1 MILHDTTFEELATAP
16 VKQIDVTVARRIRD
30 FVEGGDESF
39 YDDIS
44 LIWNSSDV
52 LMEVKIDAVG
62 EMLGSATKKATVR
75 LMGIVDTAVVGNLM
89 QVRLG
94 IMNNDPSVAGFN
106 EISLGHFLVDSID
119 YDYEKGS
126 TTVVM
131 YDHMWKAGNTLYTEA
146 VGLDFITFPITV
158 EAFAET
164 MARILG
170 VDLDPNFSALPN
182 SQYLIAADLYSTIS
196 TATLKNVINDIA
208 GATGT
213 TARMTDR
220 TLVFSHFE
228 PTAENLTSNELKTLK
243 ISETYGPITSVVLG
257 RVPQNDNIAINATA
271 PADNVITLVDTA
283 TDTLTLPGH
292 SMPDGNLIRFQTTGA
307 FPSPIAANVNYYVHT
322 NGATDTFRIATTYN
336 DAIAGTNLI
345 DITTAG
351 TGDLMIP
358 TLTTREIQ
366 INNNEILDDER
377 ELLLPPLYNVL
388 SGIDWTDVKADTV
401 GLGWH
406 EVGDVISF
414 TQGLNTVRAFLAEVH
429 LTLDGS
435 IKENLVSNV
444 PDIAAINYAAAGGI
458 TKTIYNTEIKVDKQ
472 AQEIISVVERQDTIE
487 GTINEQF
494 SEISQDVDD
503 VMITIQRAGGGNLLY
518 NSVGFAKESFRDVDD
533 MAYDKLLYWTYPD
546 PYDIDLNGR
555 ATSYS
560 SSESQASG
568 GISGQV
574 VEMSG
579 VDMFISQRVTVG
591 AGVPMTFA
599 LRAKNALGTG
609 SATVTLQN
617 DTDRW
622 KMVIDD
628 LTTYNW
634 EEFKQLTPV
643 DALGDPIGDPVET
656 FTSSMPWLDV
666 KIQVDNA
673 QRMQLSDIR
682 LMYGS
687 TAQGWV
693 QANGEILSANVQFT
707 TEGVRVFDSVHDTET
722 RMTYNEFSTRRKS
735 DNEILFEA
743 DDLGITTGN
752 LDIKGRTSYIRDG
765 DTIIKQITVGSANPK
780 SGLAFIK
787 VAE

>member
-1 MILHDTTFEELATAP
+1 MILHNTRFEELAMAP
-16 VKQIDVTVARRIRD
+16 VKQTDVTVARRIRE

-39 YDDIS
+39 YDDITAV
-44 LIWNSSDV
+44 WNSSDV

-62 EMLGSATKKATVR
+62 EMLGSATKKATVK
-75 LMGIVDTAVVGNLM
+75 LLGLISTVNVGDMM
-89 QVRLG
+89 QVRL
-94 IMNNDPSVAGFN
+94 SVRDTLTSTWN
-106 EISLGHFLVDSID
+106 TISQGHYLVDSID
-119 YDYEKGS
+119 FKYDDGYTTVTLYDY
-126 TTVVM
+126 
-131 YDHMWKAGNTLYTEA
+131 MWRAGNTLYTEA

-158 EAFAET
+158 EAFAE
-164 MARILG
+164 AIAGILG

-182 SQYLIAADLYSTIS
+182 SQYLIQEDLYSLIS
-196 TATLKNVINDIA
+196 TATLKNVISDIA
-208 GATGT
+208 GATAT

-220 TLVFSHFE
+220 TLIFSSFD
-228 PTAENLTSNELKTLK
+228 PTSENLGSSELKTLK
-243 ISETYGPITSVVLG
+243 IGETYGPITSVILG
-257 RVPQNDNIAINATA
+257 RPPLIENIAINATA
-271 PADNVITLVDTA
+271 PGDNVITNVDATA
-283 TDTLTLPGH
+283 DTFTLAGH

-307 FPSPIAANVNYYVHT
+307 FPLPIAANVNYYVFT
-322 NGATDTFRIATTYN
+322 NGDPDVFSVAPTYN

-345 DITTAG
+345 DITDVGSG
-351 TGDLMIP
+351 TLMIP
-358 TLTTREIQ
+358 TLTTREIR
-366 INNNEILDDER
+366 INNNEILDDKR
-377 ELLLPPLYNVL
+377 ELLLPPLYNAL
-388 SGIDWTDVKADTV
+388 SGIDWTDVKADTI

-414 TQGLNTVRAFLAEVH
+414 TQGSITVRAFLSEIH
-429 LTLDGS
+429 LTLAGS
-435 IKENLVSNV
+435 VKEQLVSIV
-444 PDIAAINYAAAGGI
+444 PDIATINYAAAGGI

-472 AQEIISVVERQDTIE
+472 AQEITSVVSRQETLE
-487 GTINEQF
+487 GQINQQF

-503 VMITIQRAGGGNLLY
+503 VMVTIQRAGGGNILY
-518 NSVGFAKESFRDVDD
+518 NSVGFAKESFRDVNDTS
-533 MAYDKLLYWTYPD
+533 YDKLLYWTYPD
-546 PYDIDLNGR
+546 PYSITLNGR

-560 SSESQASG
+560 SSESQAAG

-579 VDMFISQRVTVG
+579 TDMFISQRVAVG

-599 LRAKNALGTG
+599 LRAKNTLGTG
-609 SATVTLQN
+609 SALVTLQN

-622 KMVIDD
+622 KMLIDD
-628 LTTYNW
+628 LATYNW

-643 DALGDPIGDPVET
+643 DALGDPIGDPAET

-666 KIQVDNA
+666 KIKVDNV
-673 QRMQLSDIR
+673 QRMQLTDIR

-687 TAQGWV
+687 TSQGWV

-735 DNEILFEA
+735 DNEVLFEA

-752 LDIKGRTSYIRDG
+752 LDIKGKTSYIRDG

-787 VAE
+787 VA